1 MSFDGLD
8 KNAFWKILPPT
19 LVLRKKKKKKKF
31 KVGSTMNM
39 RFQMIRDVKILKID

>member
-19 LVLRKKKKKKKF
+19 LVLRKKKKKKVQSWIHNEHEISNDK
-31 KVGSTMNM
+31 K
-39 RFQMIRDVKILKID
+39 R